1 MNKKIIRIILICVLA
16 AVFAVSVIMMAV
28 QQIQHRK
35 TLADAD
41 EAAEIAGLH
50 TGPESRQPGTTPPA
64 AETPQETASPAQEL
78 PMETAPPAEPL
89 PEEAAGLIGLDLE
102 ALRAYNEDVVGWIT
116 IPGTAV
122 SYPLVQRTDNQY
134 YLSHNWKKEYS
145 GSGSIFLSS
154 DASRDL
160 TDFNT
165 IVYGHHM
172 RDETMFGT
180 FKYYFRGPDYWR
192 QHPSVYI
199 VLDDAIYRYDI
210 FAVEEA
216 SIKGIVYR
224 LDIEEKHLEE
234 EFLQYCKNRSVY
246 NTGLTPG
253 TDDRVLSLS
262 TCTGT
267 LSQTSRW
274 VLHGVLAQE
283 YRRTNL

>member
-1 MNKKIIRIILICVLA
+1 MRRKVIWVLEAALAIIL
-16 AVFAVSVIMMAV
+16 AVSLVMVIRTR
-28 QQIQHRK
+28 IEHKK
-35 TLADAD
+35 TLADAS

-50 TGPESRQPGTTPPA
+50 TGPASRQPGTTPPA
-64 AETPQETASPAQEL
+64 SGTPQETASPAQEAL
-78 PMETAPPAEPL
+78 PEATAPPAEPL

-134 YLSHNWKKEYS
+134 YLNHNWKKEYS

-172 RDETMFGT
+172 LDETMFGT

-199 VLDDAIYRYDI
+199 VLDDAVYRYDI

-216 SIKGIVYR
+216 GIKGIVYR

-246 NTGLTPG
+246 DTGLTPG
-253 TDDRVLSLS
+253 ADDRVLSLS

-283 YRRTNL
+283 YRRTNF